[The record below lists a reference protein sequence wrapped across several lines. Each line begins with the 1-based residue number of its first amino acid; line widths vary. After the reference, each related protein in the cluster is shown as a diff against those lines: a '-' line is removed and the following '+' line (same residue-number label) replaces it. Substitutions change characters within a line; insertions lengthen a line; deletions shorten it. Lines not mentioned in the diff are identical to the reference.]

1 MVICVSSRKVFSDLY
16 YALSAMS
23 VPSQKAMA
31 QNIPFHSLLLLPVFW
46 TVLYGSFMPCFLVG
60 ELREEKE
67 RVRSYDRGV

>member
-31 QNIPFHSLLLLPVFW
+31 QNSFPFLASTPCVLDCAVWLFHAMLPSRG
-46 TVLYGSFMPCFLVG
+46 TQGREG
-60 ELREEKE
+60 EGEKL
-67 RVRSYDRGV
+67 